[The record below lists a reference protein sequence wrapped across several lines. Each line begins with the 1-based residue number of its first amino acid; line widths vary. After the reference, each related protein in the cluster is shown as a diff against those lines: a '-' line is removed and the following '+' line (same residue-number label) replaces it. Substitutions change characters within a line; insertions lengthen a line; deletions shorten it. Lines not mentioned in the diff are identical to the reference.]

1 MDTVHFYKDD
11 AGEFRWRRQSENGKI
26 VATSG
31 EGYERLQ
38 SAIDIARDIFKDD
51 VRYNYEAQ
59 DFVPVSDETPEE
71 SSP

>member
-1 MDTVHFYKDD
+1 MDTVKFYKDS
-11 AGEFRWRRQSENGKI
+11 AGEFRWQRKSENGKI

-38 SAIDIARDIFKDD
+38 SAIDIARDIFGDD
-51 VRYNYEAQ
+51 VRYDYTAA
-59 DFVPVSDETPEE
+59 DFVPIADESPDE